1 MTSTTAGLGF
11 SGITVRYDRDPVL
24 VDLDLEVAAG
34 EWVALIGPNG
44 AGKSTLLRTVTGAV
58 RPEAGTVRV
67 DGHDP
72 GHLRPRD
79 LATRVAMVPQHPLLP
94 AGITVTDY
102 ALLGRTPY
110 IPYLGVESRHD
121 LQVVADVL
129 EQLDLAPLAG
139 RQVGQLSGGEVQ
151 RAVLARALAQ
161 EAPVLLLDEPTSSL
175 DVGHQ
180 LQVLELVE
188 DLRHDHELTVVAAMH
203 DLTLAGQFADR
214 LVLLDRGHAVAQ
226 GTARHV
232 LTEERIRA
240 HYDATVRVLVEPDG
254 SVVVIPIRERPATPT
269 IAPTTDTE
277 ASA

>member
-1 MTSTTAGLGF
+1 MTGTCALGF
-11 SGITVRYDRDPVL
+11 SGMTVRYDRDPVL

-72 GHLRPRD
+72 AHLRPRD

-94 AGITVTDY
+94 PGITVTDY

-129 EQLDLAPLAG
+129 EQLDLAHLAG

-151 RAVLARALAQ
+151 RAVLSRALAQ
-161 EAPVLLLDEPTSSL
+161 EAPVLLLDEPTSAL

-214 LVLLDRGHAVAQ
+214 LVLLDGGHAVAQ

-232 LTEERIRA
+232 LTEERIRT

-269 IAPTTDTE
+269 IAQTTDTE